1 MIVLK
6 TDEDAADIRLSGD
19 ELDMLNNVL
28 NEMCNGVHIED
39 WEFRTRIGWDRV
51 SVRTLLDQIHSAAPN
66 SN

>member
-1 MIVLK
+1 MILLK
-6 TDEDAADIRLSGD
+6 ANDDGADVRLFGD

-39 WEFRTRIGWDRV
+39 WEFQTRIGWDRLT
-51 SVRTLLDQIHSAAPN
+51 VRRLLDQIHQAAPN

>member
-6 TDEDAADIRLSGD
+6 TGDDGVDVRLSGD

-28 NEMCNGVHIED
+28 NEMCNGVRIED
-39 WEFRTRIGWDRV
+39 WEFQTRIGWDRNA
-51 SVRTLLDQIHSAAPN
+51 VRRLLDQIHEAAPH